1 MFSNEEVVELK
12 AVFDERYV
20 LQADCNDKQN
30 AVNRKF
36 ANDDKRI
43 ELVVH
48 DFSIIK
54 KLVWIVATSAIG
66 QIILD
71 VMSMLKG

>member
-20 LQADCNDKQN
+20 LQSDCNDKQN

-66 QIILD
+66 QIIID